1 VVSGWGARGGLPRG
15 LFPFNLPPDLAH
27 FAFDFPAIPVIPP
40 LALGGDFRN
49 VLGEGEALGEALGGL
64 SLVCSLLHARARAY
78 SHKKMMRYALWGLLM
93 PPEQSKRIP
102 VRR

>member
-1 VVSGWGARGGLPRG
+1 VIQGALGWGGWGGLPRG

-40 LALGGDFRN
+40 LALGVVDGKKFIR
-49 VLGEGEALGEALGGL
+49 L
-64 SLVCSLLHARARAY
+64 SGKILEMFGAS
-78 SHKKMMRYALWGLLM
+78 WG
-93 PPEQSKRIP
+93 R

>member
-1 VVSGWGARGGLPRG
+1 MA
-15 LFPFNLPPDLAH
+15 
-27 FAFDFPAIPVIPP
+27 FPAGSSPSISLPIWLISLLTFRQIPMIPP

>member
-1 VVSGWGARGGLPRG
+1 M
-15 LFPFNLPPDLAH
+15 
-27 FAFDFPAIPVIPP
+27 
-40 LALGGDFRN
+40 
-49 VLGEGEALGEALGGL
+49 EGEALGEALGGL